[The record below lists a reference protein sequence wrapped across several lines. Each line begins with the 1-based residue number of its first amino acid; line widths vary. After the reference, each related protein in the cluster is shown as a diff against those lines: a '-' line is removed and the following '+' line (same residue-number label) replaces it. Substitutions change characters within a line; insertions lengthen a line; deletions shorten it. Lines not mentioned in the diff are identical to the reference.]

1 MHIAWWANRR
11 VQQSLMTHPA
21 CCRASNGTGCSRF
34 CFFGG
39 GLRLVTLSNASSA
52 WSSSLELDPERLEG
66 SCSMTGLVICVAV
79 GCAAWCLAAGCPAA
93 SKGMQRG
100 CIPSRAAYWQ
110 CSASDHKML
119 LGHAADAAS
128 SFICLLANA
137 TCCKALLCQPD
148 VAASSPEGLVI
159 APRHLTGMVHLH
171 LTSGTLM
178 LKIAVLTTYVGAFL
192 V

>member
-1 MHIAWWANRR
+1 MDAYSMGGGGNRR
-11 VQQSLMTHPA
+11 IEQSLMTHPA
-21 CCRASNGTGCSRF
+21 SCRASNGTGCSRF

-52 WSSSLELDPERLEG
+52 WSSSLELDPERLERLLLNDWACHLCG
-66 SCSMTGLVICVAV
+66 DRVRCMVPRSWVPSSIKGYAKGLYTI
-79 GCAAWCLAAGCPAA
+79 GGLP
-93 SKGMQRG
+93 M
-100 CIPSRAAYWQ
+100 WQ

-148 VAASSPEGLVI
+148 VAAFSPAGRGN
-159 APRHLTGMVHLH
+159 APGHLTGMVQC
-171 LTSGTLM
+171 T
-178 LKIAVLTTYVGAFL
+178 
-192 V
+192 